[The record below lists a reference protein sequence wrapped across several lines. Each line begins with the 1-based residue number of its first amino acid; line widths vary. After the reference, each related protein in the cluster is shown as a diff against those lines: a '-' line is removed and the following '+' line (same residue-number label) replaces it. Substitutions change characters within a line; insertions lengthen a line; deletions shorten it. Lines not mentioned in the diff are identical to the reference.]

1 MRPKYVPKPVTRV
14 TAALFVAGALLSSG
28 CASKKDA
35 VERYSREGTA
45 AQQTQRGADA
55 EAYFLSAVDRSRSL
69 GPEVQSDTLLKL
81 GTFYREH
88 ARFREAA
95 KPLGESLQLALASG
109 KVDDADLARRRIE
122 LAKVFAVLNRWA
134 DGRDMLRDAAPGL
147 TGLSADEAAGAREL
161 IEVYRLRL
169 AELGIG
175 SEGLP

>member
-1 MRPKYVPKPVTRV
+1 MRSKYIAKPVTKV
-14 TAALFVAGALLSSG
+14 TTALFVAGALLSFG
-28 CASKKDA
+28 CTSKKDP

-45 AQQTQRGADA
+45 AQQSQRGTDA
-55 EAYFLSAVDRSRSL
+55 EAYFLSAVDRSRAL

-81 GTFYREH
+81 GTFYREQ

-95 KPLGESLQLALASG
+95 RPLGESLQLGLASG
-109 KVDDADLARRRIE
+109 KIDDAGLARRRIE
-122 LAKVFAVLNRWA
+122 LAKVYAVLNRWA
-134 DGRDMLRDAAPGL
+134 DGRDLLRDAAPGL
-147 TGLSADEAAGAREL
+147 AALPAEEAAGAREL

>member
-1 MRPKYVPKPVTRV
+1 MRPKFITEPVTNV
-14 TAALFVAGALLSSG
+14 TTVLFMAGALLSFG
-28 CASKKDA
+28 CTSKKDT

-45 AQQTQRGADA
+45 AQQTQRGTDA
-55 EAYFLSAVDRSRSL
+55 EAYFLSAVDRSRAL

-81 GTFYREH
+81 GTFYREQ

-95 KPLGESLQLALASG
+95 RPLAESLQLGLASG
-109 KVDDADLARRRIE
+109 KINDAGLARRRIE
-122 LAKVFAVLNRWA
+122 LAKAYAVLNRWA
-134 DGRDMLRDAAPGL
+134 EGRDLLRDAAPGL
-147 TGLSADEAAGAREL
+147 GGLTADEAAGAREL

>member
-1 MRPKYVPKPVTRV
+1 MRPKFITKPVTNV
-14 TAALFVAGALLSSG
+14 TTVLFMAGALLSFG
-28 CASKKDA
+28 CTSKKDT

-45 AQQTQRGADA
+45 AQQTQRGTDA
-55 EAYFLSAVDRSRSL
+55 EAYFLSAVDRSRAL

-81 GTFYREH
+81 GTFYREQ

-95 KPLGESLQLALASG
+95 RPLAESLQLGLASG
-109 KVDDADLARRRIE
+109 KINAAGLARRRIE
-122 LAKVFAVLNRWA
+122 LAKAYAVLNRWA
-134 DGRDMLRDAAPGL
+134 EGRDLLRDAAPGL
-147 TGLSADEAAGAREL
+147 GGLTADEAAGAREL